1 MTRVNYSKD
10 VPLIDEEILDYDTI
24 NHNETGINDGRMRLP
39 TRYDISKF
47 YRRNKRNRGKH
58 RAGEYGQWKSKDDKD
73 LPDISDDFDWQITYA
88 FPATLRNPK
97 TATGATYGG
106 KHVTFRRLYL
116 ILCEHFNGGEYF
128 IDTYFDSV
136 YPYTV
141 KSIVDEKLSVVKQ
154 ELVELADSTIEEL
167 NEINA
172 EEGLGEVKI
181 NKDGSLSMSAKRRNK
196 RAYKALDEYETFAQ
210 AWEENEGE
218 EVARLIKEDIISYV
232 TSGQLPCQF
241 ASAPAESTMK
251 KRLSAGL
258 GALPLFSATEQ
269 LINSIQLFVK
279 IGGNGKWETQ
289 SGLVV

>member
-10 VPLIDEEILDYDTI
+10 APLLDEEILDYDTL
-24 NHNETGINDGRMRLP
+24 NYNETEINDGRMRLP
-39 TRYDISKF
+39 SRYDISKF
-47 YRRNKRNRGKH
+47 YQRNKRNRGKH
-58 RAGEYGQWKSKDDKD
+58 RAGEYGKWKNKEDKD
-73 LPDISDDFDWQITYA
+73 LPDISDDFNWQITYA

-97 TATGATYGG
+97 TASGATYGG

-141 KSIVDEKLSVVKQ
+141 KPIIDEKLSVVKQ
-154 ELVELADSTIEEL
+154 ELIELADSTIEEL

-172 EEGLGEVKI
+172 EEGLEEVKI
-181 NKDGSLSMSAKRRNK
+181 NKDGTLSRSAKRRNK
-196 RAYKALDEYETFAQ
+196 RAYKALEEYETFAQ
-210 AWEENEGE
+210 AWEDSEGE
-218 EVARLIKEDIISYV
+218 EVASLVKEDIISCV

-241 ASAPAESTMK
+241 TSPAQSTMR

-258 GALPLFSATEQ
+258 GGVPLFSATEQ

-279 IGGNGKWETQ
+279 IGGNEEWRTQ